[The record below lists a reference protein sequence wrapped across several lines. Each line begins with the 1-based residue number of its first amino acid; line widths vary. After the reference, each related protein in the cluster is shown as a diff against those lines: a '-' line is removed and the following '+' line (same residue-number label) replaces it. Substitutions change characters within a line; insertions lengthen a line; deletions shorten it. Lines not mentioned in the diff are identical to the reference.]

1 MIPSQYRHT
10 RTTRECHKNLQMGI
24 KDDLDRCREIS
35 IFWGGWGEQVPIFQP
50 NFNTLIG
57 QKCKGKT

>member
-1 MIPSQYRHT
+1 MTWIDAEKFQFF
-10 RTTRECHKNLQMGI
+10 G
-24 KDDLDRCREIS
+24 
-35 IFWGGWGEQVPIFQP
+35 GGWGEQVPIFQP

>member
-1 MIPSQYRHT
+1 
-10 RTTRECHKNLQMGI
+10 MGI

-35 IFWGGWGEQVPIFQP
+35 ILGGGWGEQVPIFQP

-57 QKCKGKT
+57 QKCKGKTWVT